1 MILLTKSPGSPKKL
15 PGNPPGSYQKF
26 QGRIPY
32 NIFVAILV
40 ETMTQK
46 DILKLTDLFKGKGD
60 SQKKTHRLAL
70 HDAQYSAI
78 KNQLHK
84 RNKVKSA
91 AESVVHEW

>member
-1 MILLTKSPGSPKKL
+1 MAS
-15 PGNPPGSYQKF
+15 
-26 QGRIPY
+26 
-32 NIFVAILV
+32 
-40 ETMTQK
+40 
-46 DILKLTDLFKGKGD
+46 LFTRGKGD
-60 SQKKTHRLAL
+60 APQKKTHRLGL

>member
-1 MILLTKSPGSPKKL
+1 MAS
-15 PGNPPGSYQKF
+15 
-26 QGRIPY
+26 
-32 NIFVAILV
+32 
-40 ETMTQK
+40 
-46 DILKLTDLFKGKGD
+46 LFKGGKGD